1 MEPLRGINTCKEIY
15 KKNKEKYFKPKFPLT
30 LNLSKAFLNLI
41 FALSK
46 YFNNWGGES
55 SLSVLQL
62 NGKSIVH
69 YNLYFAV
76 TFILMNEV

>member
-15 KKNKEKYFKPKFPLT
+15 KKNKEKYFKPKIPLT

-46 YFNNWGGES
+46 YFNNWGENPYKVCYS
-55 SLSVLQL
+55 FRCLSL
-62 NGKSIVH
+62 
-69 YNLYFAV
+69 
-76 TFILMNEV
+76 